1 MVSKSK
7 FVRRG
12 LTLVEILI
20 ALVMT
25 LIVLGAMMFSFRAA
39 STQIARGRSVMEL
52 SNNLRTAEN
61 LLRSDTDGV
70 TVDTRP
76 WSRTA
81 SPNGYF
87 ELVEGPLNDTSN
99 AANAEAILGD
109 VDDILAM
116 TVRSGDRPFRGR
128 FNGDIVESDIA
139 EVIWWTSVEDSDG
152 DGALGGYDDTITLHR
167 RVLLIRPDLN
177 AASAGASSA
186 LEFFLANDI
195 SARSV
200 GGQIISNS
208 LADLARR
215 ENRFARMVN
224 APFDINRTLLGEF
237 QLSSENLASVA
248 GSDPELP
255 ARAGDDIVLTD
266 VLGFDLQV
274 YSPDT
279 PILVQDGLATEPDDL
294 GYSGGALAGQG
305 AYIDLAIGGAGQF
318 SEPPTLAIGGQ
329 LSGVVSYDTFSTH
342 YETDGFGTDGIDNN
356 GVNGVD
362 DNAER
367 VSSPPYPHVL
377 RGMKATLRAVERKSK
392 QVRQLEVISSFV
404 PQ

>member
-1 MVSKSK
+1 M
-7 FVRRG
+7 
-12 LTLVEILI
+12 
-20 ALVMT
+20 
-25 LIVLGAMMFSFRAA
+25 
-39 STQIARGRSVMEL
+39 
-52 SNNLRTAEN
+52 
-61 LLRSDTDGV
+61 
-70 TVDTRP
+70 
-76 WSRTA
+76 
-81 SPNGYF
+81 
-87 ELVEGPLNDTSN
+87 
-99 AANAEAILGD
+99 
-109 VDDILAM
+109 
-116 TVRSGDRPFRGR
+116 
-128 FNGDIVESDIA
+128 
-139 EVIWWTSVEDSDG
+139 
-152 DGALGGYDDTITLHR
+152 
-167 RVLLIRPDLN
+167 
-177 AASAGASSA
+177 
-186 LEFFLANDI
+186 
-195 SARSV
+195 
-200 GGQIISNS
+200 
-208 LADLARR
+208 
-215 ENRFARMVN
+215 
-224 APFDINRTLLGEF
+224 
-237 QLSSENLASVA
+237 
-248 GSDPELP
+248 P